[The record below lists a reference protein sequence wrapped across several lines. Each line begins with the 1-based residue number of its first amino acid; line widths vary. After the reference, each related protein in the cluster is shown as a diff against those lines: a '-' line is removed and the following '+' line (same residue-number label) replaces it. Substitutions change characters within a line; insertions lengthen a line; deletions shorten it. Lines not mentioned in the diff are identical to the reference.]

1 MKPDNASP
9 KASTGARLAL
19 ASDLTI
25 YHAGAHKEALLAAL
39 ANSERLELDL
49 SAVGDID
56 TAGLQLLILIKR
68 EARAQGKHVAITGHS
83 TPVRQVID
91 FCNLAAAF
99 DDPMVIPA
107 CGAKGATHG

>member
-1 MKPDNASP
+1 MNPDTASP
-9 KASTGARLAL
+9 KAGTAARLAL

-25 YHAGAHKEALLAAL
+25 YHAEAHKTALLAAL
-39 ANSERLELDL
+39 ADTTQLELDL
-49 SAVGDID
+49 SAVADID

-107 CGAKGATHG
+107 

>member
-1 MKPDNASP
+1 MNPDNASP
-9 KASTGARLAL
+9 KAAVGARLAL

-25 YHAGAHKEALLAAL
+25 YHAEAHKDALLAAL
-39 ANSERLELDL
+39 AGTERLELDL
-49 SAVGDID
+49 SAVGEID

-68 EARAQGKHVAITGHS
+68 EARAHDKRVTITGHS
-83 TPVRQVID
+83 TSVRQVID

-107 CGAKGATHG
+107 